1 MSIKKIELLRTSQSW
16 DGVELPDYPSGR
28 PELSVVRLVF
38 PVGAKTSW
46 HHHDVINYG
55 IVEQGELTIVCSN
68 GAEKTF
74 RAGEA
79 IVEVVGTI
87 HRGENRG
94 NAPVVLDMFYV
105 GKEGMAHTEDAA
117 LQPGDASKF
126 ANDAHEALND
136 EVKAGKRPKP
146 ANKAE
151 ERVFRLVL
159 ALGKQV
165 LPRRQLV
172 AEIGMRQNSRHTFSN
187 NYIRPAYDN
196 GYIDFSYPS
205 SPHKPEQAYRLTSKG
220 LELYAAL
227 TSKEVI
233 C

>member
-1 MSIKKIELLRTSQSW
+1 MRKSEWIELRGNCRRQGGVRILAVAVVYSFLAARARLLLR
-16 DGVELPDYPSGR
+16 
-28 PELSVVRLVF
+28 SVVCFNRLGDD
-38 PVGAKTSW
+38 GAGGVAFL
-46 HHHDVINYG
+46 VI
-55 IVEQGELTIVCSN
+55 L
-68 GAEKTF
+68 AL
-74 RAGEA
+74 
-79 IVEVVGTI
+79 
-87 HRGENRG
+87 RG
-94 NAPVVLDMFYV
+94 NRSRHV
-105 GKEGMAHTEDAA
+105 AA
-117 LQPGDASKF
+117 LQPSDASKF
-126 ANDAHEALND
+126 AKDAHEALND

-205 SPHKPEQAYRLTSKG
+205 SPHKPKQAYRLTSKG

>member
-1 MSIKKIELLRTSQSW
+1 MSIKKTELLRTSQSW

-38 PVGAKTSW
+38 PVGAKTTW
-46 HHHDVINYG
+46 HHHNVINYG
-55 IVEQGELTIVCSN
+55 IVEQGELTIVCAD

-79 IVEVVGTI
+79 LVEVVGTI

-94 NAPVVLDMFYV
+94 KEPVVLDMFYV
-105 GKEGMAHTEDAA
+105 GKEGIAHTED
-117 LQPGDASKF
+117 DAVTENVSMPNGTIS
-126 ANDAHEALND
+126 AEAD
-136 EVKAGKRPKP
+136 KRPKP
-146 ANKAE
+146 SNKEE

-172 AEIGMRQNSRHTFSN
+172 AEMGMKQNSRHTFTN
-187 NYIRPAYDN
+187 NYMRPAYDN
-196 GYIDFSYPS
+196 GYIDFAYPS
-205 SPHKPEQAYRLTSKG
+205 SPHKPEQAYRLTAKG

-227 TSKEVI
+227 TGEEVI
-233 C
+233 I